1 MDDDPFF
8 GHPCYNGCSPGIIH
22 EFVTFDHLNIPTMW
36 SIIYHVSTQIIR
48 VLSLVDYGSQTRHN
62 ILGGTQIM
70 KLNPLADNVLVK
82 SALEEE
88 TTASGIIL
96 ATATKEK
103 SIVSEVVAVGPGTEE
118 HPMTVK
124 VGDKVIVAKF
134 AGQELKLDNEDY
146 SIVKVAD
153 ILAVVE

>member
-1 MDDDPFF
+1 
-8 GHPCYNGCSPGIIH
+8 
-22 EFVTFDHLNIPTMW
+22 
-36 SIIYHVSTQIIR
+36 
-48 VLSLVDYGSQTRHN
+48 
-62 ILGGTQIM
+62 M
-70 KLNPLADNVLVK
+70 KLTPLADNVLIK

-103 SIVSEVVAVGPGTEE
+103 SIVSEVVAVGPGTTEN
-118 HPMTVK
+118 PMTVK